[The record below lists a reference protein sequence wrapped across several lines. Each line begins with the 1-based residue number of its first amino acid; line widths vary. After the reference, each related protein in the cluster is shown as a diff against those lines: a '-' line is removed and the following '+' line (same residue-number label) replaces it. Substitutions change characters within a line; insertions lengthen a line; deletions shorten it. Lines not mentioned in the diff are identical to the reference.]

1 LDVGFGLE
9 KATTM
14 EKPTKTYK
22 NCGKTKKNPAK
33 TMEIQ
38 ECSTKNWDLMRFTA
52 DLCQLSCFLTTNRDN
67 WGIYKSIYKARL
79 LINIELTYNWRWPTL

>member
-1 LDVGFGLE
+1 
-9 KATTM
+9 M
-14 EKPTKTYK
+14 EKTNK
-22 NCGKTKKNPAK
+22 NPQELWKNQQKPAK